1 MRDNGVDPDASRK
14 NAPQN
19 KMLLRKKCSPK
30 KMLLI
35 KMLPEEKCST
45 EIFFSFLDG
54 SSPDEV
60 RVRYIGTLIRLG

>member
-1 MRDNGVDPDASRK
+1 MRDNGVDPDAPRK
-14 NAPQN
+14 NALHQ
-19 KMLLRKKCSPK
+19 MLPRKKCSPK
-30 KMLLI
+30 